1 MYCINIQFFIK
12 RHDNLYV
19 TFSNYRR
26 MTQIRESKEAAQ
38 VLVVNH
44 DDAISLSS
52 DDEDVDTEEEDNV
65 EISALEG
72 GAVGGL

>member
-1 MYCINIQFFIK
+1 
-12 RHDNLYV
+12 
-19 TFSNYRR
+19 